1 VDVARP
7 FWVARIEAALAR
19 APIAWLSGVR
29 RVGKTTLAR
38 QLQGAE
44 LLNCDLPSVAELAR
58 DPEHLLRS
66 VDTRVLVLDEVHQL
80 DDPSRLLKI
89 AADEHPR
96 LRVVATGSSTLA
108 ATRKFRDSLAGR
120 RRTVTLMPV
129 LASELAAFGVTSLD
143 RRLLH
148 GGLPEALRAPR
159 PPADL
164 FSEWLD
170 SYFARDVQELFR
182 LEKRG
187 PFLRFV
193 ELVLRQSGGMVEV
206 TSLAK
211 HTGVTR
217 PTIGTWLDV
226 LDTTHVARRIRPY
239 HAGSRREILAQPKLY
254 AFDTG
259 FVAWARGYGDL
270 RPDDRGPL
278 LEHLV
283 LDELHAAGHFDR
295 LRFWRDK
302 QQREIDFV
310 IDRGRAGAD
319 AIECKWSPDAFEPRN
334 LLAFREHAAR
344 GRNFVVSGTLAR
356 PSTRRVAGH
365 EVHFTTPARIAED
378 LEVRAAGPRG

>member
-1 VDVARP
+1 MVIDRP
-7 FWVARIEAALAR
+7 FWVGRIEASLAR

-29 RVGKTTLAR
+29 RVGKTTVVR
-38 QLQGAE
+38 QLEGAE

-58 DPEHLLRS
+58 DPEHLLR
-66 VDTRVLVLDEVHQL
+66 TIQARVLVLDEIHQL
-80 DDPSRLLKI
+80 EDPSRLLKI

-108 ATRKFRDSLAGR
+108 ATQKFRDSLTGR
-120 RRTVTLMPV
+120 KRTVNLTPV
-129 LASELAAFGVTSLD
+129 LASELGAFGITSLD

-148 GGLPEALRAPR
+148 GGLPEPLLAPS
-159 PPADL
+159 PPAD
-164 FSEWLD
+164 FFAEWLD

-193 ELVLRQSGGMVEV
+193 ELVLRQSGGMFEV
-206 TSLAK
+206 TSFAK

-217 PTIGTWLDV
+217 PTIGTWVDV
-226 LDTTHVARRIRPY
+226 IETTHVARRVRPY

-259 FVAWARGYGDL
+259 FVCWARGFDHL

-283 LDELHAAGHFDR
+283 LDELVAAGVGDR
-295 LRFWRDK
+295 VRFWRDK
-302 QQREIDFV
+302 QQREVDFV
-310 IDRGRAGAD
+310 IDRARAGAD
-319 AIECKWSPDAFEPRN
+319 AIECKWSPDAFEPRG
-334 LLAFREHAAR
+334 LLALREHAPR
-344 GRNFVVSGTLAR
+344 GLNVVVCGTIVR
-356 PSTRRVAGH
+356 PSSRRVGGLT
-365 EVHFTTPARIAED
+365 VLFTPLDRLAEA
-378 LEVRAAGPRG
+378 LEQRVQA

>member
-1 VDVARP
+1 
-7 FWVARIEAALAR
+7 
-19 APIAWLSGVR
+19 
-29 RVGKTTLAR
+29 
-38 QLQGAE
+38 
-44 LLNCDLPSVAELAR
+44 VAELAR
-58 DPEHLLRS
+58 DPENLLRS
-66 VDTRVLVLDEVHQL
+66 VETRVLVLDEVHQL

-120 RRTVTLMPV
+120 KRSVTLMPV
-129 LASELAAFGVTSLD
+129 LASELAAFGVASLD

-193 ELVLRQSGGMVEV
+193 ELVLRQSGGMLEV
-206 TSLAK
+206 TSFAK

-226 LDTTHVARRIRPY
+226 LDTTHVARRVRPY

-278 LEHLV
+278 FEHLV
-283 LDELHAAGHFDR
+283 LDELVAAGLSDR
-295 LRFWRDK
+295 VRFWRDK
-302 QQREIDFV
+302 QQREVDFV
-310 IDRGRAGAD
+310 IDRGRSGAD

-344 GRNFVVSGTLAR
+344 GRNFVVSGTLSR
-356 PSTRRVAGH
+356 PSTRRVAGL
-365 EVHFTTPARIAED
+365 EVHFTTAARVAED
-378 LEVRAAGPRG
+378 LVVTR

>member
-1 VDVARP
+1 M
-7 FWVARIEAALAR
+7 EAALAR

-29 RVGKTTLAR
+29 RIGKTTLAR
-38 QLQGAE
+38 QIEGAE

-58 DPEHLLRS
+58 DPESLLGS
-66 VDTRVLVLDEVHQL
+66 VAARVLVLDEVHQL
-80 DDPSRLLKI
+80 EEPSRLLKI

-96 LRVVATGSSTLA
+96 LRIVATGSSTLA

-120 RRTVTLMPV
+120 KRTVTLTPV
-129 LASELAAFGVTSLD
+129 LASELDAFGVASLD

-148 GGLPEALRAPR
+148 GGLPEALLAPA

-193 ELVLRQSGGMVEV
+193 ELVLRQSGGMFEA
-206 TSLAK
+206 TSFAK

-226 LDTTHVARRIRPY
+226 LETTHVARRVRPY

-254 AFDTG
+254 GFDTG
-259 FVAWARGYGDL
+259 FVAWARGYTDL
-270 RPDDRGPL
+270 RPADRGPL

-283 LDELHAAGHFDR
+283 LDELVAAGLTDR
-295 LRFWRDK
+295 VRFWRDK

-310 IDRGRAGAD
+310 LDRGRSGAD
-319 AIECKWSPDAFEPRN
+319 AIECKWSPDAFDPKN
-334 LLAFREHAAR
+334 LLAFRAHSPR
-344 GRNFVVSGTLAR
+344 GRNLVATGTTSR
-356 PSTRRVAGH
+356 PSTRRVAG
-365 EVHFTTPARIAED
+365 
-378 LEVRAAGPRG
+378 LEVRFTTAARVAAELESPR